1 MTKSPIRIAAGQ
13 GFYGDS
19 STAAMAIVK
28 EKAADYV
35 VHDALAELTLSI
47 LQKDR
52 LKDPNLGYARDIE
65 LMATN
70 LFPLAYKN
78 GIKIVTNSGGLNPES
93 AAKKVAAILQK
104 QGVVGLKIATI
115 SGDDFFPKLKQ
126 LQNNGYKL
134 ENMDSGEPLSS
145 SPYQPTHANVYLGAS
160 TIAKALDKGAD
171 IILAGRV
178 ADPCLTLGI
187 LIHHFGWKLDFD
199 NNSPPSGGLLAS
211 GIAIG
216 HLLECGGQASGGNSY
231 AEWPMDYKIS
241 NLGYPIAEVSEDG
254 SAIFTKLESQ
264 GGKVSRNTLREQL
277 IYEIH
282 DPANYITPDVIVDL
296 TEVKIEDIDK
306 NKVRFSGVKGKPRPE
321 LLKMTIG
328 LMEGYVSE
336 QFFFFSWPY
345 AYKKAQMFIKAV
357 EKIWSDLHLLEN
369 TNGRKGESGSSSSSN
384 RHLPAKGLW
393 QAGPVSLPA
402 PRFRQAGSVRNPAKI
417 ERFEYSFIG
426 INGIHGSAAPIPTDK
441 EKEDL
446 NEIGV
451 RLVIKHQEPKVGKI
465 AMQSIVCLAL
475 NGPPGMNSMPGW
487 GKTNRTLL
495 SLWPTLIPREL
506 VEEKVEILKT

>member
-1 MTKSPIRIAAGQ
+1 MTKHSIRIAGGQ

-19 STAAMAIVK
+19 PFGALAIVK
-28 EKAADYV
+28 EKAADFL

-52 LKDPNLGYARDIE
+52 LKDPDLGYARDIE

-70 LFPLAYKN
+70 LFPLAYQN
-78 GIKIVTNSGGLNPES
+78 DIKIVTNSGGLNPES
-93 AAKKVAAILQK
+93 AAKRVAAILQK
-104 QGVVGLKIATI
+104 QGITGLKIATI
-115 SGDDFFPKLKQ
+115 TGDDFLPKLPE

-134 ENMDSGEPLSS
+134 ENMDSGESLSS
-145 SPYQPTHANVYLGAS
+145 SPYQPTHANVYIGAS
-160 TIAKALDKGAD
+160 SVAKALDDGAD

-187 LIHHFGWKLDFD
+187 LLHHFGWARNDLDK
-199 NNSPPSGGLLAS
+199 LAS

-231 AEWPMDYKIS
+231 AEWPMDYNTS
-241 NLGYPIAEVSEDG
+241 NLGYPIAEIEEDG
-254 SAIFTKLESQ
+254 SATFTKLESQ
-264 GGKVSRNTLREQL
+264 GGKMSRNTLREQL

-282 DPANYITPDVIVDL
+282 DPSNYVTPDVIVDL
-296 TEVKIEDIDK
+296 TNVTITDLAK
-306 NKVRFSGVKGKPRPE
+306 NKVKFSGAKGKPRPE

-328 LMEGYVSE
+328 LMEGFVSE
-336 QFFFFSWPY
+336 QFYFFSWPY
-345 AYKKAQMFIKAV
+345 AYKKAEKFINAV
-357 EKIWSDLHLLEN
+357 EKIWD
-369 TNGRKGESGSSSSSN
+369 K
-384 RHLPAKGLW
+384 LPID
-393 QAGPVSLPA
+393 
-402 PRFRQAGSVRNPAKI
+402 I

-426 INGIHGSAAPIPTDK
+426 INGIHGSAASMPSD
-441 EKEDL
+441 EQLEEL

-451 RLVIKHQEPKVGKI
+451 RLVIKHQQPKVGKI

-475 NGPPGMNSMPGW
+475 NGPPGMISMPGW
-487 GKTNRTLL
+487 GKTNRALL

-506 VEEKVEILKT
+506 VQEKVEILEV